1 MQPTATLE
9 GRRDFIKKFASASAG
24 VSAALIANGAIIA
37 NSAIQVKQ
45 SGDLA
50 KEEIEQLKNAY
61 AELDKKTKLMVRGM
75 FVLLGVDFLLL
86 L

>member
-9 GRRDFIKKFASASAG
+9 GRRDFIKKLASASAG
-24 VSAALIANGAIIA
+24 VSAALVA
-37 NSAIQVKQ
+37 NSAIQIKQ

>member
-24 VSAALIANGAIIA
+24 VSAALVA
-37 NSAIQVKQ
+37 NSAIQIKQ

-50 KEEIEQLKNAY
+50 KEEIDQLKNAY

-75 FVLLGVDFLLL
+75 FVLLGIDFLLL
-86 L
+86 I

>member
-24 VSAALIANGAIIA
+24 VSAALVA
-37 NSAIQVKQ
+37 NSDIQIKQ

>member
-1 MQPTATLE
+1 MQPNATLE

-24 VSAALIANGAIIA
+24 VSAALVA
-37 NSAIQVKQ
+37 NSAIQIKQ

>member
-9 GRRDFIKKFASASAG
+9 GRRDFIKKFATASAG
-24 VSAALIANGAIIA
+24 VSAALLA
-37 NSAIQVKQ
+37 NSAIQIKQ

>member
-24 VSAALIANGAIIA
+24 ASAALIAN
-37 NSAIQVKQ
+37 SAIQIKQ
-45 SGDLA
+45 GGDLA
-50 KEEIEQLKNAY
+50 KEEIDQLKNAY

-75 FVLLGVDFLLL
+75 FVLLGIDFLLL

>member
-9 GRRDFIKKFASASAG
+9 GRRNFIKKFASASAG
-24 VSAALIANGAIIA
+24 VSAALVA
-37 NSAIQVKQ
+37 NSAIQIKQ
-45 SGDLA
+45 GGDLA
-50 KEEIEQLKNAY
+50 KEEIDQLKNAY

-75 FVLLGVDFLLL
+75 FVLLGIDFLLL

>member
-24 VSAALIANGAIIA
+24 VSAALVA
-37 NSAIQVKQ
+37 NSAIQIKQ
-45 SGDLA
+45 GGDLA
-50 KEEIEQLKNAY
+50 KEEIDQLKNAY

-75 FVLLGVDFLLL
+75 FVLLGIDFLLL

>member
-9 GRRDFIKKFASASAG
+9 GRRDFMKKFASASAG
-24 VSAALIANGAIIA
+24 ASAALIAN
-37 NSAIQVKQ
+37 SAIQIKQ
-45 SGDLA
+45 GGDLA
-50 KEEIEQLKNAY
+50 KEEIDQLKNAY

-75 FVLLGVDFLLL
+75 FVLLGIDFLLL

>member
-9 GRRDFIKKFASASAG
+9 GRRDFIKKFATASAG
-24 VSAALIANGAIIA
+24 VSTALLA
-37 NSAIQVKQ
+37 NSAIQIKQ
-45 SGDLA
+45 GGDLA
-50 KEEIEQLKNAY
+50 KEEIDQLKNAY

-75 FVLLGVDFLLL
+75 FVLLGIDFLLL

>member
-9 GRRDFIKKFASASAG
+9 GRRDFIKKFATASAG
-24 VSAALIANGAIIA
+24 ASAALIAN
-37 NSAIQVKQ
+37 SAIQIKQ
-45 SGDLA
+45 GGDLA
-50 KEEIEQLKNAY
+50 KEDIEQLKNAY

>member
-9 GRRDFIKKFASASAG
+9 GRRDFIKKFATASAG
-24 VSAALIANGAIIA
+24 ASAALVA
-37 NSAIQVKQ
+37 NSAIQIKQ
-45 SGDLA
+45 GGDLA
-50 KEEIEQLKNAY
+50 KEEIDQLKNAY

-75 FVLLGVDFLLL
+75 FVLLGIDFLLL

>member
-24 VSAALIANGAIIA
+24 ASAALIAN
-37 NSAIQVKQ
+37 SAIQIKQ
-45 SGDLA
+45 GGDLA
-50 KEEIEQLKNAY
+50 KEEIDHLKNAY

-75 FVLLGVDFLLL
+75 FVLLGIDFLLL

>member
-9 GRRDFIKKFASASAG
+9 GRRDFIKKFACASAG
-24 VSAALIANGAIIA
+24 ASAALIAN
-37 NSAIQVKQ
+37 SAIQIKQ
-45 SGDLA
+45 GGDLA
-50 KEEIEQLKNAY
+50 KEEIDQLKNAY

-75 FVLLGVDFLLL
+75 FVLLGIDFLLL

>member
-24 VSAALIANGAIIA
+24 VSAALVA
-37 NSAIQVKQ
+37 NSAIQIKQ

-86 L
+86 I

>member
-24 VSAALIANGAIIA
+24 VSAALVA
-37 NSAIQVKQ
+37 NSAIQIKQ

>member
-24 VSAALIANGAIIA
+24 VSAALVA
-37 NSAIQVKQ
+37 NSAIQIKQ

-50 KEEIEQLKNAY
+50 KEEIDQLKNAY

-75 FVLLGVDFLLL
+75 FVLLGIDFLLL

>member
-1 MQPTATLE
+1 MQSTATLE

-24 VSAALIANGAIIA
+24 ASAALIAN
-37 NSAIQVKQ
+37 SAIQIKQ
-45 SGDLA
+45 GGDLA
-50 KEEIEQLKNAY
+50 KEEIDQLKNAY

-75 FVLLGVDFLLL
+75 FVLLGIDFLLL